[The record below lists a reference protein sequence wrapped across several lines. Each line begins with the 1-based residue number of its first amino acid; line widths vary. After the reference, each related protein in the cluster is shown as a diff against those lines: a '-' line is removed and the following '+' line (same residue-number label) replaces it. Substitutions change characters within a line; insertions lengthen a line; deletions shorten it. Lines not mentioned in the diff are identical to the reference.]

1 MKILLNKVME
11 SMVLS
16 AQMLGLIIFGLIFII
31 APNLAVDLG
40 IRYMKFRTAFL

>member
-1 MKILLNKVME
+1 MKNIFSKVME

-16 AQMLGLIIFGLIFII
+16 IQMMGLLIFGLGFII

-40 IRYMKFRTAFL
+40 IRYMKFRTVFS